1 MVNGFPGKLIVHR
14 QGLRQGDPLSLMLF
28 SLVMDVLGRM
38 VTAAEGAVLLQ
49 PLATRSVHHRV
60 SMYADDV
67 VLFLR
72 PAAKI

>member
-38 VTAAEGAVLLQ
+38 VTAAEEA
-49 PLATRSVHHRV
+49 
-60 SMYADDV
+60 
-67 VLFLR
+67 
-72 PAAKI
+72 